1 MKKVILCDLGG
12 VLINL
17 HWTQHAGT
25 LLGKEL
31 TKPQLRQIWFD
42 LISARHYEQGLTDFF
57 PEPRTL
63 RIRALPASMPA
74 SIRFSNG

>member
-1 MKKVILCDLGG
+1 MKGPKQMKKVILCDLGG

-17 HWTQHAGT
+17 HWIQHAGA

-42 LISARHYEQGLTDFF
+42 LNSARHYEQGATHTLT
-57 PEPRTL
+57 
-63 RIRALPASMPA
+63 A
-74 SIRFSNG
+74 SISGSNKELLL